1 MLPRQNLMLIDGLVL
16 RHYSVLPL
24 LHTSCTES
32 KRICKVGYLGSLLI
46 VDQFF
51 VTTQHLCC
59 CTVVA
64 QNQKNFV
71 M

>member
-1 MLPRQNLMLIDGLVL
+1 MLHRQNLMLIEGLVL
-16 RHYSVLPL
+16 RHYLVLPL

-32 KRICKVGYLGSLLI
+32 KRLCNVDYLESRLI

-51 VTTQHLCC
+51 VTTQYLCC
-59 CTVVA
+59 CTVLA